1 MEHLFVQQQYEKG
14 CPRTYAVLSLCAF
27 LLGCSI
33 AACAQSTATAASAGT
48 QFSVR
53 TTHLLG
59 FPNTKS
65 NCNGILSIKEDTLQF
80 QQAAKRSAE
89 VKIPAIQGVFLGGE
103 SKQVGGVPM
112 KVGKM
117 AAPFGG
123 GRVISLFAHKKY
135 DTLTVEYVDSDG
147 GLHGAIFQLSKGEAA
162 LVKNELVSRGVS
174 PNVTR
179 DQSPERSTA
188 EVSHENK

>member
-14 CPRTYAVLSLCAF
+14 CRSTYGVLSLCTF

-179 DQSPERSTA
+179 DQSTERSTA
-188 EVSHENK
+188 EASHENK